1 MNARS
6 ISDLLTRHSGVF
18 ELTNGA
24 GIVLKN
30 HQKLVDQTLD
40 VLVANAVFGESEE
53 VRVAAR
59 WLIRRIGLELGVVP
73 SSLQGLYEAR
83 ARKECKGFTVP
94 AINIRGLSYD
104 VARAVFRAALRLKA
118 GAFVFELSPTESHY
132 TDQRPAEYAAVIVAA
147 ALREGFEGP
156 VFLQGDHYKVNAH
169 KFAKD
174 PESEL
179 QAVRD
184 FCQESVAAGYYNIDI
199 DASTLVDLDQPGV
212 HEQQRAN
219 FETTAS
225 LAAFLRSIE
234 PPGITLSLGGEIDEI
249 GKQNSTPEELT
260 CFVDGVMETLARR
273 SRCKKGLAKIS
284 VQTGTRD
291 GGVVLPDGSI
301 TQVAIDFETL
311 RSLSELARDRY
322 GMAGTVQHGAST
334 LPADAFHK
342 FVECE
347 AAEVHLATE
356 FQNMIYENTAFPRDL
371 KEEIYKTLRKL
382 CADERKPADTD
393 AQFLYKTR
401 KKAFGPFKRK
411 FWDLPADIRARLG
424 QELEMK
430 FTFLFEQLNV
440 QRTAELV
447 KKTVT
452 LVPVIPPAPPALT
465 EAMTKVGNTH
475 G

>member
-6 ISDLLTRHSGVF
+6 IPDLLTRHKAVF
-18 ELTNGA
+18 ELSDGES
-24 GIVLKN
+24 IVLRN
-30 HQKLVDQTLD
+30 PQKFVSQTLD
-40 VLVANAVFGESEE
+40 QLVVNAVLGESEE
-53 VRVAAR
+53 VRGAAR
-59 WLIRRIGLELGVVP
+59 WIIRRAGLELGVVP
-73 SSLQGLYEAR
+73 SSVQGLYDAR

-94 AINIRGLSYD
+94 AINVRGLSYD
-104 VARAVFRAALRLKA
+104 VARAVFRAALHLKA
-118 GAFVFELSPTESHY
+118 GAFIFELTRTESHY

-156 VFLQGDHYKVNAH
+156 VFIQGDHYKVNAH

-179 QAVRD
+179 QGLRD

-199 DASTLVDLDQPGV
+199 DASTLVDSDKPGV
-212 HEQQRAN
+212 HEQERAN
-219 FETTAS
+219 FETTAT
-225 LAAFLRSIE
+225 LAAYLRSIE
-234 PPGITLSLGGEIDEI
+234 PPGVTLSLGGEIGEI
-249 GKQNSTPEELT
+249 GKQNSTPQELT
-260 CFVDGVMETLARR
+260 AFMDGFMETLTRR
-273 SRCKKGLAKIS
+273 SRYKKGLSKIS

-311 RSLSELARDRY
+311 RALSALARDRY

-334 LPADAFHK
+334 LPAEAFHK

-356 FQNMIYENTAFPRDL
+356 FQNMIYENMAFPRDL

-424 QELEMK
+424 KDLEMK
-430 FTFLFEQLNV
+430 FSFLFEQLNV
-440 QRTAELV
+440 QRTAELA
-447 KKTVT
+447 KKTVNP
-452 LVPVIPPAPPALT
+452 VPVIPPAPPALFD
-465 EAMTKVGNTH
+465 ALAKVGNNH

>member
-1 MNARS
+1 MSSRS
-6 ISDLLTRHSGVF
+6 IPDLLTRHKSVF
-18 ELTNGA
+18 ELSNG
-24 GIVLKN
+24 GSIVLRN
-30 HQKLVDQTLD
+30 PQKFVSQTLD
-40 VLVANAVFGESEE
+40 QLVTNAVFGETEE
-53 VRVAAR
+53 VRNGAR
-59 WLIRRIGLELGVVP
+59 WIIRRAGLELGVVP
-73 SSLQGLYEAR
+73 SSIQGLYEAR

-94 AINIRGLSYD
+94 AINVRGLSYD

-118 GAFVFELSPTESHY
+118 GAFMFELTRTESHY
-132 TDQRPAEYAAVIVAA
+132 TDQRPAEYAAVIIAA
-147 ALREGFEGP
+147 AIREGFEGP
-156 VFLQGDHYKVNAH
+156 VFIQGDHYKVNAL

-179 QAVRD
+179 QGVRD

-199 DASTLVDLDQPGV
+199 DASTLVNLDKPGV

-219 FETTAS
+219 FEATAN
-225 LAAFLRSIE
+225 LAAYLRSIE
-234 PPGITLSLGGEIDEI
+234 PPGVTLTQGGEIGQI
-249 GKQNSTPEELT
+249 GERNSTPEELT
-260 CFVDGVMETLARR
+260 SFMDGFMETLTRR
-273 SRCKKGLAKIS
+273 SRYKKGLAKIS

-291 GGVVLPDGSI
+291 GGVVLPDGTI

-311 RSLSELARDRY
+311 RALSALARDRY

-347 AAEVHLATE
+347 TSEVHLATE
-356 FQNMIYENTAFPRDL
+356 FQNMIYENTAFPRDF

-382 CADERKPADTD
+382 CADERKPSDTD

-411 FWDLPADIRARLG
+411 FWDLPADVRARLG

-430 FTFLFEQLNV
+430 FAFLFEQLNV
-440 QRTAELV
+440 KRTADLV
-447 KKTVT
+447 RKTVP
-452 LVPVIPPAPPALT
+452 LVPVVPPAPVALS
-465 EAMTKVGNTH
+465 EAVANVGCGH
-475 G
+475 